1 MTNLSTLLEPNYTLL
16 TFLAI
21 KTFAYVEIIGLLGLI
36 RAIGA
41 AGTSRWMGL
50 GAFILAIT
58 AVAAKYGPAL
68 TGLTGTEI
76 GNTATHLINAG
87 SGMALPIAVSLV
99 MLASY
104 LAPGRKHWLLDAVH
118 ALCACA
124 FFGLWIYTLQ

>member
-1 MTNLSTLLEPNYTLL
+1 LTNLSTLLEPNYTLL

-76 GNTATHLINAG
+76 GNTAAHLINA
-87 SGMALPIAVSLV
+87 
-99 MLASY
+99 
-104 LAPGRKHWLLDAVH
+104 GRKHWLLDAVH